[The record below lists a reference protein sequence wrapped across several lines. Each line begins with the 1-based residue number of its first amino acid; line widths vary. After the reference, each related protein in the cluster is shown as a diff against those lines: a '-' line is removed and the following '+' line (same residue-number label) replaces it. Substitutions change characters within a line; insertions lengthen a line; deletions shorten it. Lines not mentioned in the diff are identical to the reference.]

1 MTTTVDDTAEARRLR
16 TALADALAEKGDL
29 TDPAW
34 RKVFEAVPRHP
45 FVPAFFTG
53 PGELVTAADTDWLRT
68 IYTDDVLVTQVTD
81 GVATSSSTAP
91 GLMLAMLHALDV
103 TAGASVLEIA
113 TGTGY
118 NAALLAERLGPASR
132 LTTIEVD
139 PDLARTAEERLRAC
153 GCTPLVLAGDGRAGH
168 PGGAPYDRLIATC
181 GFDRLPYTW
190 VEQVRPGGVIVT
202 PLGHGTVRL
211 DVGGDGTAS
220 GRFLS
225 TPSYFMRV
233 RSVGETGTVPYPGD
247 PETDGQRPTDL
258 DPSAVQGANAFPFL
272 LSLALPGVAT
282 STDLDDD
289 RHVTGCRLWTSD
301 GSWARVDDG
310 AVRQSGPRR
319 LWDAVEAAHNW
330 WEENGRPERERFGIT
345 LDREGQRLW
354 LDEPGHLV
362 PDFN

>member
-1 MTTTVDDTAEARRLR
+1 MTATVDDTAEARRLR
-16 TALADALAEKGDL
+16 VALADALAEKGDL

-34 RKVFEAVPRHP
+34 RKVFEAVPRHL

-53 PGELVTAADTDWLRT
+53 PGEPVTAADPDWLRT
-68 IYTDDVLVTQVTD
+68 VYTDDVLVTQMTD

-91 GLMLAMLHALDV
+91 GLMLTMLHALDV
-103 TAGASVLEIA
+103 TAGASVLEVA

-118 NAALLAERLGPASR
+118 NAALLAERLGPAGR

-153 GCTPLVLAGDGRAGH
+153 GYTPLVLAGDGRAGH
-168 PGGAPYDRLIATC
+168 PDGAPYDRLIATC
-181 GFDRLPYTW
+181 GFHRLPYTW

-202 PLGHGTVRL
+202 PLGSGTVRL
-211 DVGGDGTAS
+211 DVGDGIAS
-220 GRFLS
+220 GSFLP
-225 TPSYFMRV
+225 TPSCFMGV
-233 RSVGETGTVPYPGD
+233 RSAGETGTAPYPGD
-247 PETDGQRPTDL
+247 PETAGRRPTGL
-258 DPSAVQGANAFPFL
+258 DPSAVSWTNAFPFL
-272 LSLALPGVAT
+272 VSLVLPGVAT

-289 RHVTGCRLWTSD
+289 RRVTGCRLWTPD

-310 AVRQSGPRR
+310 TVRQFGPRR
-319 LWDAVEAAHNW
+319 LWDAVEAAHGW
-330 WEENGRPERERFGIT
+330 WEENGRPERERFGIV

-362 PDFN
+362 PDFT